1 MSDEKTPLKITPKD
15 CREACEAFA
24 KLCEV
29 LQPFDDDAR
38 RRILKAACILVGV
51 ETEELLR

>member
-1 MSDEKTPLKITPKD
+1 MSDENAPLKVTPED
-15 CREACEAFA
+15 CRKACEAFA

-29 LQPFDDDAR
+29 LQPFDDAAR